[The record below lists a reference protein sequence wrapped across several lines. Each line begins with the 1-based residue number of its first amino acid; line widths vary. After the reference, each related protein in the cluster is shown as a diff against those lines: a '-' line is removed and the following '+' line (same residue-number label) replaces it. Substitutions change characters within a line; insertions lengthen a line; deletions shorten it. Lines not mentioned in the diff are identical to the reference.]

1 MKHAEQVIERL
12 LFLEAVPSM
21 EYLPLNIGQSVK
33 AQLAEDLKL
42 EVGAVAMY
50 NKAVQL
56 SREQGDDASADLFR
70 RLLKDEEEH
79 VDWLE
84 AQVHQIEEIGYER
97 YLSMQLE
104 GPKD

>member
-42 EVGAVAMY
+42 EGWCGCNVQQSRPAISRARGMMLLQICSVGY
-50 NKAVQL
+50 
-56 SREQGDDASADLFR
+56 
-70 RLLKDEEEH
+70 
-79 VDWLE
+79 
-84 AQVHQIEEIGYER
+84 
-97 YLSMQLE
+97 
-104 GPKD
+104 